1 MNKKRFHKIS
11 VLSLATL
18 MTLSTVSTTMVGLSA
33 KNALSDEISSYA
45 TDAAGYSVLGAV
57 TAATVD
63 GNKVDLTI
71 QTGEKIRFTFLEENA
86 FRMYMAPEGEPFRDY
101 PAPNSSD
108 HTATITNKTDEQ
120 YETEYNVTPTLEETD
135 TTITISTEKIKIE
148 INKAQTLVKL
158 MKADGTVVW
167 EEVAPLKYKSGST
180 VQTLKTDE
188 NEYFYG
194 GGTQNGRFSHKG
206 KSIKIATTNT
216 WVDKSVT
223 SPNPFYWSTNGY
235 GVVRNTWKPGEYD
248 FGSKDGNVITT
259 THNEKRFDAYYFVD
273 DQPVDI
279 LGDYYEL
286 TGNPAEL
293 PEYASYLGHLNC
305 YNRDYWLEVSEGTSG
320 AVKLGDK

>member
-1 MNKKRFHKIS
+1 MKQFHPQLPDKKETKTPENPAKSSYMAMKKRFHKIS

-194 GGTQNGRFSHKG
+194 GGTQN
-206 KSIKIATTNT
+206 
-216 WVDKSVT
+216 
-223 SPNPFYWSTNGY
+223 
-235 GVVRNTWKPGEYD
+235 
-248 FGSKDGNVITT
+248 
-259 THNEKRFDAYYFVD
+259 
-273 DQPVDI
+273 
-279 LGDYYEL
+279 
-286 TGNPAEL
+286 
-293 PEYASYLGHLNC
+293 
-305 YNRDYWLEVSEGTSG
+305 
-320 AVKLGDK
+320 